1 MDGLF
6 SSDIDDIPISMT
18 KYTNLIEKIK
28 KNKIFIDLLKLNH
41 SILEIET
48 MCDDVIYD
56 MFKKYMVSDK
66 ENISSQSE
74 NIPTPSLNKT
84 NNINLTN
91 IPTTS
96 LNKTNNINLT
106 NTLITQNYN
115 KAEKYIK
122 NMLTLQHLI
131 IVNGRINKIPLK
143 ILVNTASTYNFIYKN
158 KLVEAKLDNMI
169 DLNLKNNNMIT
180 NSNANIYGTIWYSE
194 IDIQLRQNKEYY
206 DYITFPINLIVLED
220 NKTSTKTANINKSY
234 NTNFDMII
242 GMNFIKYY
250 GLIINFTRNT
260 LEMNNN
266 IIIEFD

>member
-28 KNKIFIDLLKLNH
+28 KNKIFIDFLKLNH

-74 NIPTPSLNKT
+74 NIPTPSLTKT
-84 NNINLTN
+84 NNINL
-91 IPTTS
+91 I
-96 LNKTNNINLT
+96 
-106 NTLITQNYN
+106 NTLITKNYN

-122 NMLTLQHLI
+122 NMLTPQHLI

-169 DLNLKNNNMIT
+169 DLNIKNNNMIA
-180 NSNANIYGTIWYSE
+180 NLNANIYGTIWYSE
-194 IDIQLRQNKEYY
+194 IDIQLRNNIEYSDY
-206 DYITFPINLIVLED
+206 DYIIFPVNLIVLED
-220 NKTSTKTANINKSY
+220 NSN
-234 NTNFDMII
+234 M
-242 GMNFIKYY
+242 
-250 GLIINFTRNT
+250 
-260 LEMNNN
+260 
-266 IIIEFD
+266 